1 MKSPRP
7 LLFVL
12 LACLLV
18 LPALPARGETTAR
31 QILDRVDDLYR
42 GRSAHGKMSMKVT
55 NPNYQRELGMEFWS
69 LGTEKSLVRILLP
82 LKERRTATLKN
93 GSNIWNY
100 LPKVDRTIKIPS
112 SMMGGAWMGSDFT
125 NDDLVKEHR
134 MARDY
139 DSRITFRGER
149 GGQPV
154 IEITCVPRPQA
165 AVVWGKVVVSVR
177 APDFVPLESL
187 YYKEN
192 GALARRLTFSELRE
206 LGGRKIPT
214 KMTLLPV
221 DKPGHSTVVSYQS
234 IEFDVELS
242 PGLFTVENL
251 RN

>member
-1 MKSPRP
+1 MKRLCI
-7 LLFVL
+7 LLMASCL
-12 LACLLV
+12 CLLV
-18 LPALPARGETTAR
+18 PRAHGETTAAR
-31 QILDRVDDLYR
+31 ILDRVDDLYR
-42 GRSAHGKMSMKVT
+42 GRSAHGKMTMKVM
-55 NPNYQRELGMEFWS
+55 NPNYQRELMMEFWS
-69 LGTEKSLVRILLP
+69 LGTDKSLVRILQP

-93 GSNIWNY
+93 GNNIWNY

-139 DSRITFRGER
+139 DPRVTFRGER
-149 GGQPV
+149 AGQPV

-177 APDFVPLESL
+177 QADYVPLEIL

-206 LGGRKIPT
+206 LGGRKVPT
-214 KMTLLPV
+214 KMTMLPV
-221 DKPGHSTVVSYQS
+221 DKPGHSTVVTYQS

-242 PGLFTVENL
+242 PSLFTVENL